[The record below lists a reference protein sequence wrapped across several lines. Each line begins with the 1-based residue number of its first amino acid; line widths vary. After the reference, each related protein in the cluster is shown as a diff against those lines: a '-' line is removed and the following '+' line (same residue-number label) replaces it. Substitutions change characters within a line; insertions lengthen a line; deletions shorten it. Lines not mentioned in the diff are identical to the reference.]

1 MAANAAPRDETE
13 QGIEQGIFC
22 REQGILLREQGIFFA
37 RAGKFFG
44 EQETDCGAPSGA
56 PSRLKRPGQPGT
68 AAVAGR
74 G

>member
-44 EQETDCGAPSGA
+44 ERKLIAA
-56 PSRLKRPGQPGT
+56 RL
-68 AAVAGR
+68 AGR
-74 G
+74 PPA